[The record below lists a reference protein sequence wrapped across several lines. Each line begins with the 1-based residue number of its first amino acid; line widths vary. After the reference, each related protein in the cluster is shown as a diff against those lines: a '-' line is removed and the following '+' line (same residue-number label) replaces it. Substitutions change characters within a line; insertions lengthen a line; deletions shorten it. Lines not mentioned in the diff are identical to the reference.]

1 MRKMTYTYYGGESE
15 MKQQKRK
22 SLKKTLL
29 SKIIICVA
37 IMIVLIT
44 QVSIKLASDNI
55 QSLMNNVLARES
67 VTYASEIRNWW
78 NNIEQRVAQTADVI
92 RNTPDLTYDEAQA
105 MLLKLTELDPDSQ
118 DIYIGYGDS
127 GKFLDGSGWIP
138 DDTFVFTDRPWY
150 QGALAQN
157 GKIYSS
163 EPYVDASTGKTCLA
177 CAVMLKEN
185 VVLSSDINFDIVA
198 EQVNGFKSLS
208 SDAKYYIINKETKD
222 ILVSNVSSS
231 VGQSLSSTTDPI
243 AAGLAPVFDSMNKS
257 ATAGGE
263 KVVTAKSDSGSQMY
277 TATDIEGTSWAV
289 VCAVPSSLLSNSIL
303 KVMYITFASA
313 IVLLAILSAI
323 VYVTISKGINPVTT
337 VTERITDISKG
348 DFTVKIVPEGNN
360 EITTL
365 AESLNE
371 YISKMRTTF
380 NSLSDISGAMNSR
393 AGECFDISHI
403 LSDANNNQGESIEML
418 NSTLNDMNSSIEDIA
433 HAATELATTSSQL
446 AQNAEDVKTLCDE
459 TLDAST
465 QGREGME
472 SMTRNVTTLSA
483 TIEELSALIRET
495 AKSIE
500 EITGIT
506 DTINAI
512 SEQTNLLSLN
522 ASIEAAR
529 AGEMGKGFAVVATEV
544 GTLAN
549 QSSEATETIRRLVD
563 GITKNIS
570 DINGKAEICVRDMEA
585 CMSAVTGANDSF
597 EKICED
603 VAKATD
609 GISEIATGIEK
620 INDVASNNAATTQ
633 EQASSISQVLGLS
646 SQIVSESTKLR
657 AETAN
662 ITNISENLNRY
673 SDEINSDLS
682 QYTV

>member
-1 MRKMTYTYYGGESE
+1 
-15 MKQQKRK
+15 MKQNKRK

-29 SKIIICVA
+29 TKIIVCVA
-37 IMIVLIT
+37 IMIVIIT
-44 QVSIKLASDNI
+44 QISIKLASDNI

-67 VTYASEIRNWW
+67 ATYASEIHNWW
-78 NNIEQRVAQTADVI
+78 NNIEQRVGQTADVL
-92 RNTPDLTYDEAQA
+92 RNTPELSYDDAQA

-127 GKFLDGSGWIP
+127 GKFLDGSGWVP
-138 DDTFVFTDRPWY
+138 DDTFVFTDRPWFT
-150 QGALAQN
+150 GALSQN
-157 GKIYSS
+157 GAIYSS

-177 CAVMLKEN
+177 CSIMLRDN
-185 VVLSSDINFDIVA
+185 VVLSSDINFDKVA
-198 EQVNGFKSLS
+198 EKVKGFTSLS
-208 SDAKYYIINKETKD
+208 PDAKYYIINKETKD
-222 ILVSNVSSS
+222 ILISNVESS
-231 VGQSLSSTTDPI
+231 VGQNLSSTTDPI
-243 AAGLAPVFDSMNKS
+243 AAGFAPVFDSLNKS
-257 ATAGGE
+257 ASAGGE
-263 KVVTAKSDSGSQMY
+263 KVTIAKSSEGSQMY
-277 TATDIEGTSWAV
+277 TATDIEGTSWTI
-289 VCAVPSSLLSNSIL
+289 VCGVPQSLLSGSIL
-303 KVMYITFASA
+303 KVMYVTFASA
-313 IVLLAILSAI
+313 LVLLALLSGF
-323 VYVTISKGINPVTT
+323 VYVTLSKGINPVTT
-337 VTERITDISKG
+337 ITERITDISKG

-371 YISKMRTTF
+371 YIEKMRSTF

-393 AGECFDISHI
+393 AGECFDISHS
-403 LSDANNNQGESIEML
+403 LSAANDNQGESIDQL
-418 NSTLNDMNSSIEDIA
+418 NTTLNDMNASIEDIA
-433 HAATELATTSSQL
+433 NAASELASTSSQL
-446 AQNAEDVKTLCDE
+446 AKSAEDVKTLCDE

-472 SMTRNVTTLSA
+472 SMTRNVGTLNE

-549 QSSEATETIRRLVD
+549 QSSQATETIRRLVE

-570 DINGKAEICVRDMEA
+570 DINGKAEICVKDMNACMEA
-585 CMSAVTGANDSF
+585 VAGANDSF

-609 GISEIATGIEK
+609 GISEIATGIER
-620 INDVASNNAATTQ
+620 INDVASGNAATTQ
-633 EQASSISQVLGLS
+633 EQASSISQVLDLS
-646 SQIVSESTKLR
+646 NQIVSENSRLR
-657 AETAN
+657 TETAN